1 MPLSM
6 SLKARVQDIHR
17 GSALSLTSQLVD
29 IFVAAI
35 RAGELAADV
44 QLPPTRTL
52 AEWAAIN
59 QLTATRVY
67 RRLQEM
73 GLVTAAVGRGTFVRG
88 TAAGTRAGDRATN
101 TAWQSY
107 ALPQLSE
114 AFAAQMAGDLV
125 RQAGDPEVIALS
137 AGYPA
142 TELLPADEL
151 AACVAAVIGEHS
163 GRALQYG
170 PGEGERELRNA
181 LADLGRR
188 RGLSDTADDILVTGG
203 ARQALTLAARATLR
217 SGDAVACES
226 PSFMGVIDALR
237 CTGAELVP
245 VPVDHGGLSVDAL
258 EELLRRR
265 EIRLLALQPRCHNP
279 TGTSLDDRRRERLVE
294 LAQRHSFFVLEDA
307 IYADL
312 SFSGP
317 PRLPLRVLAPN
328 HVIYVDSFSKT
339 VAPGL
344 RAGWVAASGPVL
356 DRIIAEKRSDDM
368 QSPTFTQ
375 LIVAR
380 FLADG
385 GYERQLECARR
396 FYRVRRDA
404 LMAALATHM
413 ADLATAETP
422 AGGGHAWVTLRQP
435 VDERLLYARALTA
448 GVGFVPGSA
457 VTVERPRE
465 THLRLSFGMLSEE
478 QIDDGVRRLAAVV
491 RAVQR
496 NEGPRQSLPVA

>member
-1 MPLSM
+1 M
-6 SLKARVQDIHR
+6 SLKARVRDIHR
-17 GSALSLTSQLVD
+17 GTSVSLTSQLVD

-35 RAGELAADV
+35 RSGELAADG

-88 TAAGTRAGDRATN
+88 TAAGTRTGERATN

-114 AFAAQMAGDLV
+114 SFSAQMVGDLM
-125 RQAGDPEVIALS
+125 RQAGDPEIIALS
-137 AGYPA
+137 AGHPA
-142 TELLPADEL
+142 NELLPANEL
-151 AACVAAVIGEHS
+151 AACVAAVIGEHA
-163 GRALQYG
+163 GRVFQYG
-170 PGEGERELRNA
+170 AGEGEREFRDA
-181 LADLGRR
+181 LAELGRP
-188 RGLSDTADDILVTGG
+188 RGLSDSADDILVTGG
-203 ARQALTLAARATLR
+203 GRQALTLAARAALR
-217 SGDAVACES
+217 PGDTVACES

-265 EIRLLALQPRCHNP
+265 EIRLLALQPRCQNP
-279 TGTSLDDRRRERLVE
+279 TGTSLDDTRRQRLVE
-294 LAQRHSFFVLEDA
+294 LAERHSFFILEDA
-307 IYADL
+307 VYADL

-317 PRLPLRVLAPN
+317 SRQPLRVLAPH

-385 GYERQLECARR
+385 GYERQIECARR

-404 LMAALATHM
+404 LMAALRAHM
-413 ADLATAETP
+413 SDLATAETP
-422 AGGGHAWVTLRQP
+422 AGGGHVWVTLGRP
-435 VDERLLYARALTA
+435 VDERVLYTRALAA

-457 VTVERPRE
+457 MTVERLRE
-465 THLRLSFGMLSEE
+465 THLRLSFGMLSEQ
-478 QIDDGVRRLAAVV
+478 QIEDGIRRLAAVV
-491 RAVQR
+491 RAAQR
-496 NEGPRQSLPVA
+496 SEGQRQSLPVA